1 LTDEAITRELIR
13 LTKRVK
19 SLEQD
24 IDDMMGRFSMVG
36 RIWEAVKELQD
47 HANRKGDF
55 IAHTLLY
62 REVS

>member
-1 LTDEAITRELIR
+1 
-13 LTKRVK
+13 
-19 SLEQD
+19 
-24 IDDMMGRFSMVG
+24 MGRFSMVG